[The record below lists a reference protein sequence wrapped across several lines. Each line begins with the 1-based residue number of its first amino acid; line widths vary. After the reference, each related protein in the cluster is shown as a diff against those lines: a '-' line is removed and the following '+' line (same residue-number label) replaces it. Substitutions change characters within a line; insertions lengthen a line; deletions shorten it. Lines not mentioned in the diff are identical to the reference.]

1 MNIVAELFAPGAAH
15 ARRARER
22 MELVVDNVGT
32 GDPHRGPIDLT
43 SGKVVIVLGEAAE
56 PAEEPEDAIPD
67 EAPSDAAVRADGTP
81 EDAAPEDAVP
91 ADAAPADAAP
101 ADAAPAAAIP
111 ADAVPSQAAP
121 TPADTPRP

>member
-1 MNIVAELFAPGAAH
+1 MNIVAELFAPSAAH

-43 SGKVVIVLGEAAE
+43 SGKVVIALGEAAE

-67 EAPSDAAVRADGTP
+67 EVPSDAAVRAD
-81 EDAAPEDAVP
+81 AAPEDAIP
-91 ADAAPADAAP
+91 AAAAPADA
-101 ADAAPAAAIP
+101 IP
-111 ADAVPSQAAP
+111 ADTVPPSAVSSRAAP

>member
-1 MNIVAELFAPGAAH
+1 MNIVAELFAPSHAH

-67 EAPSDAAVRADGTP
+67 EVPSDDTVRADGTP
-81 EDAAPEDAVP
+81 EDAAPAEAVP
-91 ADAAPADAAP
+91 ADAV
-101 ADAAPAAAIP
+101 P

-121 TPADTPRP
+121 APADTPRP

>member
-67 EAPSDAAVRADGTP
+67 EVPSDDAVRA
-81 EDAAPEDAVP
+81 DAAPEDAIPADAVP
-91 ADAAPADAAP
+91 EDAAPADAV
-101 ADAAPAAAIP
+101 P

>member
-67 EAPSDAAVRADGTP
+67 EVPSDDAVR
-81 EDAAPEDAVP
+81 
-91 ADAAPADAAP
+91 ADAAPADAIP
-101 ADAAPAAAIP
+101 ADAAP

>member
-67 EAPSDAAVRADGTP
+67 EVPSDAAVRADAVP
-81 EDAAPEDAVP
+81 ADAVP
-91 ADAAPADAAP
+91 ADAAPAD
-101 ADAAPAAAIP
+101 AIP

>member
-56 PAEEPEDAIPD
+56 PAAEPEDAIPD
-67 EAPSDAAVRADGTP
+67 EVLSDAAVRAD
-81 EDAAPEDAVP
+81 AVPEDAVPEDAIP
-91 ADAAPADAAP
+91 ADAAPAD
-101 ADAAPAAAIP
+101 AIP

-121 TPADTPRP
+121 ADTPRP